1 MIEDVFNFK
10 ARNRQAVQL
19 FMHLM
24 PDEFVRKLRRQRVRL
39 FGKVY
44 VVYGIDILPLAS
56 GEVCLARSSL

>member
-1 MIEDVFNFK
+1 MIVDVFNFK
-10 ARNRQAVQL
+10 AGNRQAV
-19 FMHLM
+19 HLM
-24 PDEFVRKLRRQRVRL
+24 PDEFVPKLRRQRVRL

>member
-1 MIEDVFNFK
+1 MIVDVFNFK
-10 ARNRQAVQL
+10 AGNRQAVQH

-24 PDEFVRKLRRQRVRL
+24 PDEFVPKLRRQRVRL

-44 VVYGIDILPLAS
+44 VVDGIDILPLAP